1 MQEKTKITTI
11 KDFYQEIDN
20 LKKTKEVILN
30 LLILDKKP
38 SEKLINLL
46 NSHLKQLKS
55 IKKENGNFIL
65 ISDHLNL
72 KLKLKYEIS
81 ELEKDIIFLEKGE
94 KALLEYFK
102 KIHKD
107 FKKQSHKLKNYLK
120 NQKIDFFITDR
131 DGTINNY
138 CETYLSSIQSIY
150 NAFFLYKF
158 SKKIKK
164 LIILTSGPLN
174 DFEKVNILSKGNF
187 IFAGSK
193 AREFKYLNGKTHRI
207 KIPKSQKKLIDSLE
221 KSITKLLLK
230 KRYKIFKFIGS
241 GFQKKHGEIT
251 IARQN
256 IINSIPQK
264 QSIEF
269 LYKIKKIVKKLD
281 PNQMFLKVNDTKLDI
296 EIMLKSCFKT
306 FDKGKGLEF
315 LLNKSKNNLSNTLV
329 SGDTNSDLPLL
340 KSSKTLSKKIY
351 CIFVTK
357 NELLKTK
364 IRKIHKNS
372 IFVSSP
378 DILIYNL
385 YQFSKI

>member
-11 KDFYQEIDN
+11 KDFYREIDK

-30 LLILDKKP
+30 LLILNKKP

-55 IKKENGNFIL
+55 IKKKNNSFIL
-65 ISDHLNL
+65 ISDQLNL
-72 KLKLKYEIS
+72 SLKLNYEIS

-193 AREFKYLNGKTHRI
+193 AREFKYLNSKTHRI
-207 KIPKSQKKLIDSLE
+207 KISKNEKKLIDSLE

-269 LYKIKKIVKKLD
+269 LYEIKKIVKKLD
-281 PNQMFLKVNDTKLDI
+281 PNQMFLEINDTKLDI
-296 EIMLKSCFKT
+296 EIMLKSFLKT

-315 LLNKSKNNLSNTLV
+315 LLNKSKINLSNTLV

-340 KSSKTLSKKIY
+340 KSSKNLSKKIY

-357 NELLKTK
+357 NKTLKTK

-372 IFVSSP
+372 AFVSSP
-378 DILIYNL
+378 DILIYGL
-385 YQFSKI
+385 YQFSKT